1 MKVKTLFKISV
12 ISFVFL
18 VLSATNSTEIFGQR
32 KCTKAGA
39 SQKFTIHNATSQPV
53 QIKVVGSDCKEDGGK
68 LLKAGDK
75 AGGKSYE
82 GVVFRVYDILS
93 GEVISEITLEK
104 TKELYTINE
113 PNTEI
118 PDEDKI
124 DPAVG
129 FLIATNA
136 IRADN
141 NLPAIELD
149 ERLTKACQ
157 WFAEVMAEVD
167 RGYPVHKFS
176 ELGDKK
182 LHKDRDKAS
191 QRLVYYGWDKDNKAH
206 FEVVALDTVNN
217 YNLIGDNFAKIWAFS
232 TTHDKPFFDRDRVK
246 YNRVGFGVAKAERGR
261 NRYYACAIFGRI
273 WVL

>member
-1 MKVKTLFKISV
+1 MKVKTLLKLSFF
-12 ISFVFL
+12 SFVFL
-18 VLSATNSTEIFGQR
+18 VFLTTNATETFGQK

-39 SQKFTIHNATSQPV
+39 SQKFTIQNATSQPI
-53 QIKVVGSDCKEDGGK
+53 QIKTVGSNCMEDGGK

-75 AGGKSYE
+75 AGGKSYA
-82 GVVFRVYDILS
+82 GVVFRIYS
-93 GEVISEITLEK
+93 PATGEFIAEITLEK
-104 TKELYTINE
+104 TKEIYTVNE

-124 DPAVG
+124 KPDEQ
-129 FLIATNA
+129 FLTATNS

-141 NLPAIELD
+141 NLPAMQLE
-149 ERLTKACQ
+149 ERLTDACQ
-157 WFAEVMAEVD
+157 WLADKMAEID

-176 ELGDKK
+176 ELGNKK
-182 LHKDRDKAS
+182 LHKKRDRAS
-191 QRLVYYGWDKDNKAH
+191 QRLVYYGWDKRNTVH

-232 TTHDKPFFDRDRVK
+232 TTHDKPFFDRHRVK

-261 NRYYACAIFGRI
+261 NRYYACAIFGK
-273 WVL
+273 L